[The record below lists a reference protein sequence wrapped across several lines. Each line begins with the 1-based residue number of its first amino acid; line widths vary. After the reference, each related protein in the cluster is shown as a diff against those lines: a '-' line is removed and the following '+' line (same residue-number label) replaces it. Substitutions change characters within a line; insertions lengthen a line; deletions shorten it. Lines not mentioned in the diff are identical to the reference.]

1 MLYLCSWLEDMN
13 FSEERS
19 RREGSLA
26 LYYEKSSES
35 KELMHSVRS

>member
-19 RREGSLA
+19 RGEGSLA
-26 LYYEKSSES
+26 LYYEKSSGSRES
-35 KELMHSVRS
+35 MDSLRR